1 MTSLVSIIIPC
12 YNAEKWI
19 KECIDSALSQTYSPI
34 EVIVIDDGSTDN
46 SLSIIKKYGDKVR
59 WVSYENGGVSTA
71 RNKGIQLSQGE
82 FIQFIDAD
90 DYISPL
96 KIEEQLRM
104 LKASNVDVV
113 YSDWCNQYHELDG
126 SIKLADYK
134 THQPTDDIL
143 YYSLAYNKI
152 HIGSCLYKCEV
163 LEKVLG
169 FDESLQIAED
179 YDFFIRLALAKAKFV
194 YQPGCHYFYRLYN
207 SNTASHG
214 RGIEH
219 PNYVQLALDKTS
231 LSLAKKGLLTS
242 NSNYCHAL
250 AKNYFMT
257 TKSYLMLGELTQAN
271 LCYRKCKDLSYNRRF
286 KADGN
291 SKFEKTY
298 NLLGWELLSKL
309 IYMQKIISNRLKYLT
324 KIFGRC

>member
-1 MTSLVSIIIPC
+1 MSNLLSTVITDVKGASVMCSVRNASPNTREDLVSIIIPC

-34 EVIVIDDGSTDN
+34 EIIVVDDGSTDN

-169 FDESLQIAED
+169 FDESLEIAED
-179 YDFFIRLALAKAKFV
+179 YDFFTNCLTPL
-194 YQPGCHYFYRLYN
+194 
-207 SNTASHG
+207 SH
-214 RGIEH
+214 
-219 PNYVQLALDKTS
+219 V
-231 LSLAKKGLLTS
+231 
-242 NSNYCHAL
+242 
-250 AKNYFMT
+250 KNY
-257 TKSYLMLGELTQAN
+257 
-271 LCYRKCKDLSYNRRF
+271 
-286 KADGN
+286 
-291 SKFEKTY
+291 
-298 NLLGWELLSKL
+298 L
-309 IYMQKIISNRLKYLT
+309 IYLT
-324 KIFGRC
+324 IVTNNV